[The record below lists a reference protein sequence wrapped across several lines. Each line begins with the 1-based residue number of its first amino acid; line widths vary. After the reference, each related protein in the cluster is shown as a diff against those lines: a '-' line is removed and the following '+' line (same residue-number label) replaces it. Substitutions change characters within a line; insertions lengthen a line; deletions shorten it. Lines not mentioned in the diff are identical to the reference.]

1 MQIRTLQGT
10 IQTELFQE
18 IMLHEQLGIITFSY
32 GYVLEED
39 RGEGPTYTVQLPMT
53 FPNRETCKEMFRRY
67 LRGRNEGRDTICMY
81 ANQNWPWEVYEKIV
95 KHKASKLE
103 RL

>member
-67 LRGRNEGRDTICMY
+67 LRGRNEGRDTICMC

-95 KHKASKLE
+95 KHKASILE